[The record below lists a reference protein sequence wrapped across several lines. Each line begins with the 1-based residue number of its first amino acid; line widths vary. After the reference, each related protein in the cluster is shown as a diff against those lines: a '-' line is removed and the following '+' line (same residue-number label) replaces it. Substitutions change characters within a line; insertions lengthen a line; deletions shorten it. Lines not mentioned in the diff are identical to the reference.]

1 MKLSNLLLREQRQ
14 LREFRA
20 LFVQVAPDR
29 YMEREFG
36 IQRLPDAEWKGRPL
50 KTVRCVG
57 CGHDRNVPESMLW
70 AVISL
75 DRFLCEYCMRFG
87 RLGP

>member
-1 MKLSNLLLREQRQ
+1 MKLSNLLTRDSRQ
-14 LREFRA
+14 LRQFKAEFARI
-20 LFVQVAPDR
+20 APGR

-36 IQRLPDAEWKGRPL
+36 IQKLPDTEWKGRPL

-57 CGHDRNVPESMLW
+57 CEHDRNVPESILW

-87 RLGP
+87 KVAP